1 MDSIRRISRRLLRAF
16 LWRRIA
22 ARFARRAIRIRRRPS
37 PVWSFVNIPAAGRVD
52 TVASAREA
60 RNSALRPAF
69 SPFRRRSLDASRS
82 PA

>member
-1 MDSIRRISRRLLRAF
+1 MYAIRRIARRLLPAV

-22 ARFARRAIRIRRRPS
+22 VHLVRPTIRRRRRPS
-37 PVWSFVNIPAAGRVD
+37 PVWSFVNIPAAARVD

-60 RNSALRPAF
+60 RKNALRSAV
-69 SPFRRRSLDASRS
+69 SPLRRRALEVAGT